1 MRGGGD
7 LGQRNEG
14 LMAGDPEGLGYV
26 CHRPFDAVAAR
37 SGCQTHPA
45 YPKDEAGATHEVE
58 LVIEGFARRPTG

>member
-1 MRGGGD
+1 
-7 LGQRNEG
+7 
-14 LMAGDPEGLGYV
+14 MAGDPEGLGYV